1 MEMKMKVIC
10 INNKVLPSKSG
21 IPSSGSGLLEGKI
34 YEVVS
39 ISQSSF
45 GDGDCFVIKGI
56 GKKRA
61 DRFREIET
69 DWVDELWN
77 SIIQKVEA
85 EECVYV

>member
-1 MEMKMKVIC
+1 MS
-10 INNKVLPSKSG
+10 SKSG
-21 IPSSGSGLLEGKI
+21 IPSLGTDLVEGEI

-45 GDGDCFVIKGI
+45 GDGDCFVIKGV

-69 DWVDELWN
+69 DWVDKLLN
-77 SIIQKVEA
+77 SITEDVEL
-85 EECVYV
+85 EECVSA